1 MNNSIPV
8 TETTPRGKSWENP
21 HWPTIETKSVVLW
34 SKNQL
39 KMVSI
44 SEGLP
49 NAAELRYKARYGRG
63 MFEIPLSARRN
74 SQNHDGGRGELKL
87 WILVLS

>member
-1 MNNSIPV
+1 
-8 TETTPRGKSWENP
+8 
-21 HWPTIETKSVVLW
+21 
-34 SKNQL
+34 
-39 KMVSI
+39 MVSI